1 MLFRKNLKH
10 RIIITSNCQTNGI
23 ADSLQ
28 YLVNDKSINIVP
40 EWKLGHSVESFA
52 QKNRELLVNST
63 IWITSFPED
72 QIKAILPENLS
83 SGIKKIIRIPEIHFD
98 AFHPDLTYIM
108 GREGILESP
117 LVHYH
122 SKIILLSF
130 LENLS
135 VKKVMKLFNGTLY
148 NELGYFDY
156 WNQSIQRLRQDFLNS
171 DLDYYEFIKLL
182 NLDEIFMHSINH
194 PNKEVLNT
202 IAWLIA
208 NELEDTPKIRVGGLK
223 HILKDEIF
231 EYGPVWPVYPEIAN
245 YYGNE
250 GSYLFRAQG
259 GKIFNL
265 KEFIEAEYE
274 IFSKQAQNQFYEKSY
289 YFSPEFVSAFQRH
302 L

>member
-1 MLFRKNLKH
+1 MIFKKSLRQQ
-10 RIIITSNCQTNGI
+10 IIVTSNCQTNGI
-23 ADSLQ
+23 ADALK
-28 YLVNDKSINIVP
+28 YLSADETITIIP
-40 EWKLGHSVESFA
+40 EWKLGHSVDEFA
-52 QKNRELLVNST
+52 KKNKELITGST
-63 IWITSFPED
+63 VWVTSFSED
-72 QIKAILPENLS
+72 EINCILPKNS
-83 SGIKKIIRIPEIHFD
+83 KDSIKRVIRIPEIHFD

-135 VKKVMKLFNGTLY
+135 VKKVMKLFNETFY
-148 NELGYFDY
+148 NDLGYFDY
-156 WNQSIQRLRQDFLNS
+156 WDQSIQRLKQDFLNS
-171 DLDYYEFIKLL
+171 DLDYYKFIKLL

-194 PNKEVLNT
+194 PNKEVLST
-202 IAWLIA
+202 IAWLIT
-208 NELEDTPKIRVGGLK
+208 NELEDSPKIRNGGLK

-231 EYGPVWPVYPEIAN
+231 EYGPVWPVYPEIAT

-259 GKIFNL
+259 GKILDL

-274 IFSKQAQNQFYEKSY
+274 IFSKQAQNQFYAKSY
-289 YFSPEFVSAFQRH
+289 YFSPEFVSAFQRN